1 MNVFHPPS
9 GRAIPRNQN
18 FFLSLLYIASIV
30 SYMLTKSKVNNYFGV
45 QLSSKRYTEKN
56 SKLDNNVVSK

>member
-30 SYMLTKSKVNNYFGV
+30 SYMLTKSKVNNSTSEFSYLLKGIRKKTAS
-45 QLSSKRYTEKN
+45 LITM
-56 SKLDNNVVSK
+56 